1 MDSSDEPKTLGEVV
15 RRCVGLVSVNL
26 PDEWRAEASSEGQ
39 TGAGAAADAI
49 VRITSPDGVQATLV
63 LEAKRII
70 ERRDVSVVVS
80 QLRALTDSFP
90 NATGVVAARYLT
102 PSVREMLTERGVS
115 YVDATGNEFL
125 NVSRPG
131 IFVMQSGADNDPWR
145 RPGRPRGT
153 LKGAP
158 AAKVVRAL
166 VDISGPWRI
175 RELIE
180 TSGASTGATYRVVEF
195 LEREGLLFR
204 DEAGSLNLGSWR
216 QLVQEW
222 GKDYGFVRSN
232 NITSYIEPRGLPAL
246 LQKVAATQDL
256 KYAVTGSLAASEWAA
271 YAPARAAQI
280 YVADAAEAAKRWGLR
295 PAETGSNV
303 LLAEP
308 ESGVVFDRALTNSD
322 GIVVVAPAQAAVD
335 LLTGPGRNPSE
346 AEELMDW
353 MERNEPSWRQ

>member
-1 MDSSDEPKTLGEVV
+1 MDGSDEPKTLSEVV
-15 RRCVGLVSVNL
+15 RRCVSLICANL
-26 PDEWRAEASSEGQ
+26 PDEWLAEAGSEVP
-39 TGAGAAADAI
+39 TGAGVAADAI

-63 LEAKRII
+63 LEAKRLI
-70 ERRDVSVVVS
+70 ERRDVSSVIT
-80 QLRALTDSFP
+80 QLRTATDPFQ
-90 NATGVVAARYLT
+90 NVTGVVAARYLT

-115 YVDATGNEFL
+115 YADATGNEFL
-125 NVSRPG
+125 TVSRPG
-131 IFVMQSGADNDPWR
+131 ILVMQSGADKDPWR

-158 AAKVVRAL
+158 AARVVRAL
-166 VDISGPWRI
+166 VDIPGPWRI

-180 TSGASTGATYRVVEF
+180 ASGASTGATYRVVGF

-232 NITSYIEPRGLPAL
+232 RITSYIEPRGLPAL
-246 LQKVAATQDL
+246 LQKVAAAGDL
-256 KYAVTGSLAASEWAA
+256 EYAVTGSLAASEWAA

-280 YVADAAEAAKRWGLR
+280 YVADAAKAAQRWGLR
-295 PAETGSNV
+295 PAESGSNV

-308 ESGVVFDRALTNSD
+308 EAGFVFDRSRTNRD

-353 MERNEPSWRQ
+353 MERNELSWRQ